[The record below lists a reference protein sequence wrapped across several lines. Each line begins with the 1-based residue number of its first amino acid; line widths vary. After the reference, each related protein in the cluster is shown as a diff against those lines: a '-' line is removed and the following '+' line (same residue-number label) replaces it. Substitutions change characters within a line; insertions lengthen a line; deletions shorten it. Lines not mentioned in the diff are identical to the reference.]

1 MFTST
6 AARGG
11 IARALGGLMVA
22 ATAISFAPAA
32 APAATRSPDLVISRA
47 TVDRAGIS
55 EGGTVR
61 VSHVVRNVGTAKA
74 GSSHTRFYLST
85 DRAGSLAAR
94 KTSRTNPRT
103 APQDIRLQG
112 ARAVTALAP
121 GKSLSH
127 SYVDLTVPV
136 GTAAGKYTVLAC
148 ADDRGEV
155 REKSEAGNCTAADT
169 RVTVAA
175 AEGSEDLVLQTFAD
189 SFRWPDS
196 EDLSLQM
203 MEVFCNTVYPARSM
217 TLGAALGKVEAF
229 LTDRAGPDALQK
241 VAQSG
246 QADTPK
252 AAQELAAV
260 GVAGNSPGL
269 ALASLM
275 RAHGLEPGNGS
286 HLVNL
291 AAVATSV
298 GLPNEALAFL
308 DAAQTRDFR
317 RPAMGVS
324 QTAISMVVRGQALVM
339 TGRPGAAE
347 SLFKAARSAEP
358 MFSEA
363 DAGLATIEV
372 CRGNDLVAARYV
384 RKSRQ
389 RSQKKDTKT
398 PFEDVVRPEP
408 ELDIDLG
415 QVTTMRSF
423 PMPETP
429 AQGSAMN
436 TQYEEMLQS
445 SGAEM
450 DAIGAEM
457 DALEDHLRQTD
468 ELRLP
473 VEIRRRNSIE
483 MEATEVGGDPAV
495 KGPLDRAWEKEQ
507 LLTAMNADF
516 FGGSTSQEHF
526 EVLDLSQE
534 AWDACTGAE
543 DSYTCHLQQMNATC
557 RPALTAAHTQ
567 WRGLMSEI
575 ETLLEQHLVEYSS
588 RVSAL
593 ASNLED
599 EEAHRLL
606 LLNIKFAEVALYT
619 GLVRDAEYWT
629 HHEQMYHE
637 ECVEPLETQ
646 TLVPG
651 QPEPVQ
657 SSGPCPPQ
665 IAAMNWVAVLGPTK
679 MKVTCEKVTQEIS
692 HEVLPLL
699 HVFGEVSYEFRTG
712 KLTFFAGSKGE
723 GKLGVVEGGFK
734 SGIYLT
740 SDGRGEISDVGWRV
754 GPSASITEG
763 AAEFQVYE
771 DNVDLSFVSGM
782 RTGP

>member
-6 AARGG
+6 AARRG
-11 IARALGGLMVA
+11 IARALGGLTVA
-22 ATAISFAPAA
+22 AAAISVAPAA
-32 APAATRSPDLVISRA
+32 APAATRSPDLVVSRA

-94 KTSRTNPRT
+94 RTSRTNPRT
-103 APQDIRLQG
+103 APLDIRLLG

-148 ADDRGEV
+148 ADDRGKV

-169 RVTVAA
+169 RLTVAA

-189 SFRWPDS
+189 SFRWPDN

-203 MEVFCNTVYPARSM
+203 MELFCNTVYPAKSM
-217 TLGAALGKVEAF
+217 TLGGALGKVEAF
-229 LTDRAGPDALQK
+229 LKDRAGPDAVQK

-358 MFSEA
+358 LLSEA

-445 SGAEM
+445 LGAEM

-468 ELRLP
+468 DLRLP
-473 VEIRRRNSIE
+473 VEIRRRDSIE
-483 MEATEVGGDPAV
+483 MEATEVGDDPAV

-526 EVLDLSQE
+526 KVLDLHQE
-534 AWDACTGAE
+534 AADACTGA
-543 DSYTCHLQQMNATC
+543 DDGRACRLQKMNETC

-606 LLNIKFAEVALYT
+606 LLNIEFAEVVLYT

-646 TLVPG
+646 TLAPG

>member
-6 AARGG
+6 AARRG
-11 IARALGGLMVA
+11 IARALGGLTVA
-22 ATAISFAPAA
+22 AAAISVAPAA
-32 APAATRSPDLVISRA
+32 APAATRSPDLVVSRA

-94 KTSRTNPRT
+94 RTSRTNPRT
-103 APQDIRLQG
+103 APLDIRLLG

-148 ADDRGEV
+148 ADDRGKV

-169 RVTVAA
+169 RLTVAA

-189 SFRWPDS
+189 SFRWPDN

-203 MEVFCNTVYPARSM
+203 MELFCSTVYPAKSM
-217 TLGAALGKVEAF
+217 TLGGALGKVEAF
-229 LTDRAGPDALQK
+229 LKDRAGPDALQR

-358 MFSEA
+358 LLSEA

-445 SGAEM
+445 LGAEM

-468 ELRLP
+468 DLRLP
-473 VEIRRRNSIE
+473 VEIRRRDSIE
-483 MEATEVGGDPAV
+483 MEATEVGDDPAV

-526 EVLDLSQE
+526 KVLDLHQE
-534 AWDACTGAE
+534 AADACTGA
-543 DSYTCHLQQMNATC
+543 DDGHACRLQKMNETC

-606 LLNIKFAEVALYT
+606 LLNIEFAEVVLYT

-646 TLVPG
+646 TLAPG

>member
-6 AARGG
+6 AARRG

-22 ATAISFAPAA
+22 AAAISVAPAA
-32 APAATRSPDLVISRA
+32 APAATRSPDLVVSRA

-103 APQDIRLQG
+103 APLDIRLLG

-148 ADDRGEV
+148 ADDRGKV
-155 REKSEAGNCTAADT
+155 LEKSEAGNCTAADT
-169 RVTVAA
+169 RLTVAA

-189 SFRWPDS
+189 SFRWPDN

-203 MEVFCNTVYPARSM
+203 MELFCNTVYPAKSV
-217 TLGAALGKVEAF
+217 TLGGALGKVEAF
-229 LTDRAGPDALQK
+229 LKDRAGPDALQK

-358 MFSEA
+358 LLSEA

-445 SGAEM
+445 LGAEM
-450 DAIGAEM
+450 EAISAEQW
-457 DALEDHLRQTD
+457 ALEDHLRETD

-483 MEATEVGGDPAV
+483 MEASEVSDHPAV
-495 KGPLDRAWEKEQ
+495 KGPIDRAWEKEQ

-526 EVLDLSQE
+526 EILDLHQE
-534 AWDACTGAE
+534 ASDACIGA
-543 DSYTCHLQQMNATC
+543 DDGHACRLQKMNELC

-629 HHEQMYHE
+629 SHEQMYHE

-665 IAAMNWVAVLGPTK
+665 IAAMNWVAILGPTK

-734 SGIYLT
+734 SGIYMT

-754 GPSASITEG
+754 GPSASVTEG